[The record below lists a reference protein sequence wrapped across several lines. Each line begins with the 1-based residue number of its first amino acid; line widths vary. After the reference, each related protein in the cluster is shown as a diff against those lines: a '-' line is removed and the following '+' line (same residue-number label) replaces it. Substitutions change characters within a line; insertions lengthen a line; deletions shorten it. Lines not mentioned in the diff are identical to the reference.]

1 MRYAF
6 VMLLY
11 LIISVGIIAQ
21 NNIVL
26 TLEQCKDMAVKSNND
41 IKNSNLKMLAANA
54 QKGEAL
60 AEYFPKVYISAF
72 GYYAIDPILDI
83 GIKDILGDNSYTNK
97 IQEIIDKEAQTV
109 GMNSTYKAFHRG
121 AQASVSL
128 FQPIFAGGRIVFG
141 NQLADLGYKASQLQY
156 NIQKRVSLEQVEEMY
171 WQIVALE
178 EKRNTLNELQ
188 LMLDTIHRD
197 IMSANS
203 AGLAV
208 DNDVRRIEV
217 KRNELLSGL
226 IKIDNGVKL
235 LKMNLFNTIGYSYN
249 PYDRNDSLPYIDDI
263 SLEYKDV
270 FCDMTE
276 KFYMDEKTVALKQEE
291 TELLQIQVDANK
303 LEKRMAL
310 GEALPQ
316 VMLGAS
322 YGYSYL
328 TETGKWNGVAFVTVK
343 VPITDWG
350 KISKKMERLD
360 YNIQMAE
367 NDKEFLSSQI
377 ELQIRQLWFNL
388 NADWQVLQVANNN
401 LATTRVSLNSA
412 YDYFNA
418 GLISVSELLKAQTDM
433 QDAQEQY
440 TDAVVSYRKSLQAYK
455 NRTKSN

>member
-1 MRYAF
+1 
-6 VMLLY
+6 
-11 LIISVGIIAQ
+11 
-21 NNIVL
+21 
-26 TLEQCKDMAVKSNND
+26 
-41 IKNSNLKMLAANA
+41 
-54 QKGEAL
+54 
-60 AEYFPKVYISAF
+60 
-72 GYYAIDPILDI
+72 
-83 GIKDILGDNSYTNK
+83 
-97 IQEIIDKEAQTV
+97 
-109 GMNSTYKAFHRG
+109 MNCY
-121 AQASVSL
+121 
-128 FQPIFAGGRIVFG
+128 P
-141 NQLADLGYKASQLQY
+141 
-156 NIQKRVSLEQVEEMY
+156 
-171 WQIVALE
+171 
-178 EKRNTLNELQ
+178 
-188 LMLDTIHRD
+188 
-197 IMSANS
+197 
-203 AGLAV
+203 
-208 DNDVRRIEV
+208 
-217 KRNELLSGL
+217 
-226 IKIDNGVKL
+226 
-235 LKMNLFNTIGYSYN
+235 GYSYN

-270 FCDMTE
+270 FCDMPE

-328 TETGKWNGVAFVTVK
+328 TEKSKWNGVAFVTVK